1 METVVIKIVQLL
13 LSLSLLIIL
22 HEGGHFLFSKLFKV
36 RVEKF
41 YLFFDA
47 WNFSLFKYPR
57 KKKSED
63 QTEYGIGWLPLGG
76 YVKISGMIDESMDK
90 EQMAKEPQP
99 WEFRTKPAWQRL
111 LIMLGGVIVNFIVAF
126 IIYSMVLFVWG
137 EQYIKPTDMTYGL
150 KFNAEA
156 KAHGFQD
163 GDQIFMIDNDTVE
176 AWSVALVREISNAKT
191 VTVKRG
197 AENVTLNMPENMNM
211 LTMLEE
217 PRYVSELIPMCVD
230 TVIPGTPAETIGLK
244 KGDAITS
251 INGTAIA
258 DHNELLWQMA
268 SLRQTV
274 DENSIANDSLNART
288 VSLVI
293 NGTDTVTAVLSPDFT
308 LGFVSAIPDYKV
320 SKKEY
325 GFFESIPAGIAYGCE
340 TLAGYVNDLKYVFT
354 KEGSKQVGGFVAIGN
369 IFPSVWDWRS
379 FWTLTALLSII
390 LGFMNV
396 LPIPAL
402 DGGHAVFA
410 IYEIVTGRKPSE
422 KFLERAQLVGMII
435 LFGLLIFANMNDIL
449 RLIGV
454 Y

>member
-1 METVVIKIVQLL
+1 
-13 LSLSLLIIL
+13 
-22 HEGGHFLFSKLFKV
+22 
-36 RVEKF
+36 
-41 YLFFDA
+41 
-47 WNFSLFKYPR
+47 
-57 KKKSED
+57 
-63 QTEYGIGWLPLGG
+63 
-76 YVKISGMIDESMDK
+76 
-90 EQMAKEPQP
+90 
-99 WEFRTKPAWQRL
+99 
-111 LIMLGGVIVNFIVAF
+111 
-126 IIYSMVLFVWG
+126 MVLFVWG

-163 GDQIFMIDNDTVE
+163 GDQMFMIDNDTVE

-197 AENVTLNMPENMNM
+197 AGNVTLNMPENMNM

-308 LGFVSAIPDYKV
+308 LGFVSAIPDYKI
-320 SKKEY
+320 SKKELEEIQSEDY
-325 GFFESIPAGIAYGCE
+325 PACAEKLRNNSENKRI
-340 TLAGYVNDLKYVFT
+340 
-354 KEGSKQVGGFVAIGN
+354 KEALN
-369 IFPSVWDWRS
+369 LCT
-379 FWTLTALLSII
+379 WTNEDKKKALLASRYLNSIGKGENALALSVI
-390 LGFMNV
+390 LKNNLEKQSTERKDFIV
-396 LPIPAL
+396 PKYIKDAL
-402 DGGHAVFA
+402 VW
-410 IYEIVTGRKPSE
+410 
-422 KFLERAQLVGMII
+422 
-435 LFGLLIFANMNDIL
+435 LLQ
-449 RLIGV
+449 
-454 Y
+454 

>member
-57 KKKSED
+57 KKKTED

-156 KAHGFQD
+156 KAHGFQN

-197 AENVTLNMPENMNM
+197 AGNVTLNMPENMNM

-308 LGFVSAIPDYKV
+308 LGFVSQKEKRIDVFIEMLSKV
-320 SKKEY
+320 T
-325 GFFESIPAGIAYGCE
+325 C
-340 TLAGYVNDLKYVFT
+340 V
-354 KEGSKQVGGFVAIGN
+354 
-369 IFPSVWDWRS
+369 
-379 FWTLTALLSII
+379 
-390 LGFMNV
+390 
-396 LPIPAL
+396 
-402 DGGHAVFA
+402 
-410 IYEIVTGRKPSE
+410 
-422 KFLERAQLVGMII
+422 
-435 LFGLLIFANMNDIL
+435 
-449 RLIGV
+449 
-454 Y
+454 